1 MTRILLIEDFPGDAE
16 LIRET
21 LPRVP
26 NENDVDP
33 MDRLAPVL
41 TRVPSEDYDVILC
54 DLSLQ
59 DGVELDMFQR
69 VRKQFPDL
77 PIVFLVDINEESQPL
92 LTGRSREKVLVTD
105 MDLNTDLLRRTIS
118 YAVERQRAIADLLD
132 AGHRDDLTGLLN
144 RTGFL
149 ELAEQEMRHAN
160 RANRALV
167 LMLCDVSCSKQTDDP
182 QGNESSDIVLREAAE
197 VLRTTFRKSDVLAR
211 IDDEAFVVLSPEEN
225 ADRVRI
231 LETKL
236 HANIEA
242 LNRQNGLSKTLSMT
256 SETVEIH
263 SGSIGSLLAVLG
275 TADHRIDADQPA
287 ACAEDSSFDL
297 GSPSLNP

>member
-1 MTRILLIEDFPGDAE
+1 
-16 LIRET
+16 
-21 LPRVP
+21 
-26 NENDVDP
+26 

-59 DGVELDMFQR
+59 DDVELDMFQR
-69 VRKQFPDL
+69 VRKRFPDL
-77 PIVFLVDINEESQPL
+77 PIIFLVDINEESQPL
-92 LTGRSREKVLVTD
+92 LTGRSKEKVLVTD

-118 YAVERQRAIADLLD
+118 YAIERQRAIADLLD

-144 RTGFL
+144 RSGFL

-160 RANRALV
+160 HANRPLV
-167 LMLCDVSCSKQTDDP
+167 LMLCDVSCSERTDDP
-182 QGNESSDIVLREAAE
+182 QGDESNDIVLREAAE

-211 IDDEAFVVLSPEEN
+211 IDDEAFVVLSPEQN

-231 LETKL
+231 LETML

-263 SGSIGSLLAVLG
+263 SGSIGSLLAVLE
-275 TADHRIDADQPA
+275 TADHGIYTDGPA
-287 ACAEDSSFDL
+287 ACVEDSSFDL

>member
-1 MTRILLIEDFPGDAE
+1 MTRILLIEDLPGDAQ
-16 LIRET
+16 LVRET
-21 LPRVP
+21 LPKAP

-33 MDRLAPVL
+33 MDRLAPAL
-41 TRVPSEDYDVILC
+41 TRVASEDYDVILC

-59 DGVELDMFQR
+59 DDVGLDTFHR
-69 VRKQFPDL
+69 VRKRFPDL
-77 PIVFLVDINEESQPL
+77 PIVFLAHISDETQPL
-92 LTGRSREKVLVTD
+92 LPGRSKEKVLVTD

-118 YAVERQRAIADLLD
+118 YTIDRQQAVADLLE

-144 RTGFL
+144 RSGFL

-167 LMLCDVSCSKQTDDP
+167 LMLCDVTCSKQTDDP
-182 QGNESSDIVLREAAE
+182 QGDGSSDIVLREAAE

-211 IDDEAFVVLSPEEN
+211 IDGEAFVALSPEEN
-225 ADRVRI
+225 ADRVRL

-236 HANIEA
+236 QANIEA
-242 LNRQNGLSKTLSMT
+242 RNRQNGLPKTLSMT